1 MSTEKKPH
9 RRDEKLLEKV
19 VLRIKELRAQYGHSQ
34 ADLNAATDVDVANIE
49 TGSNFPNLTTISII
63 CEFYD
68 ITLDKFF
75 APLNYPPKTGK
86 VIVRKLEKK

>member
-1 MSTEKKPH
+1 MLDKPKKP
-9 RRDEKLLEKV
+9 RRDKELLGKV
-19 VLRIKELRAQYGHSQ
+19 VMRIKELRAQYGHSQ

-49 TGSNFPNLTTISII
+49 TGANFPNLTTISII

-68 ITLDKFF
+68 ITLDEFF

-86 VIVRKLEKK
+86 VVVRTPVKK